1 MWAGRPG
8 RGRGGPPRRRAARAV
23 RAALRAGAAAG
34 AAASAWTAV
43 RYWSV
48 LVENDMEGGAGEDAA
63 DGPSVSVV
71 VPVLNEEKCI
81 SDLVRQLHAL
91 RPTPA
96 EILIIDGG
104 SSDATGRPSPAG
116 RAQTSQTNLRRPD
129 RRRPHGAVRT
139 ARAAGGVRVLRAKRG
154 RAKQMNAGVAAAAG
168 EIVLFLHADT
178 ALPRDGVAVVRR
190 TMADRSLVLAAFVP
204 RIEMRGERVFW
215 LISLHNVLKTFYL
228 PLVLRPKSFFRG
240 MRCFFGDQ
248 AMFCRTA
255 DFRKVGGF
263 EESLPIMEDAQLC
276 IKMSRLGGMRLV
288 PRVVS
293 TSGRRWV
300 SPTPWPTDGAG
311 RASEG
316 LTRMDPPTPPRIA
329 KMGNAK
335 ATAVHFLLGL
345 SWYFGASPSQLDVLY
360 RTLYPDTVR

>member
-1 MWAGRPG
+1 M
-8 RGRGGPPRRRAARAV
+8 
-23 RAALRAGAAAG
+23 
-34 AAASAWTAV
+34 
-43 RYWSV
+43 SV
-48 LVENDMEGGAGEDAA
+48 LVENDMEGGACEGAA
-63 DGPSVSVV
+63 DGPPVSVV

-81 SDLVRQLHAL
+81 SELVRHLRQL
-91 RPTPA
+91 RPAPA

-104 SSDATGRPSPAG
+104 SSDGTGRPASRWGTQP
-116 RAQTSQTNLRRPD
+116 SQTNLRRPD
-129 RRRPHGAVRT
+129 RRRPHGAVRM

-168 EIVLFLHADT
+168 EIVLFRHADT

-228 PLVLRPKSFFRG
+228 PFVLRPKMFLRG
-240 MRCFFGDQ
+240 GRCFFGDQ

-263 EESLPIMEDAQLC
+263 EEGLPIMEDAELC

-300 SPTPWPTDGAG
+300 SSAHWPTDG
-311 RASEG
+311 
-316 LTRMDPPTPPRIA
+316 DPAR
-329 KMGNAK
+329 
-335 ATAVHFLLGL
+335 
-345 SWYFGASPSQLDVLY
+345 QRD
-360 RTLYPDTVR
+360 